1 MSAVLLDTDVLVRLL
16 HTADSLHGIAR
27 NAVRALRRERASFY
41 TTIQNVAEFWNVC
54 TRPSSTRNGLGFS
67 SAEVAKR
74 IAIINRW
81 SQVLAESEAS
91 YSVWQRLV
99 TTYSV
104 QGAAV
109 HDARLASV
117 MIANGI
123 SQILT
128 FNGSDFVRYEP
139 EGISALAP
147 ANVG

>member
-16 HTADSLHGIAR
+16 HTADPLHGVTR
-27 NAVRALRRERASFY
+27 NAVRSLRREQASFY
-41 TTIQNVAEFWNVC
+41 TTVQNIAEFWSVC
-54 TRPSSTRNGLGFS
+54 TRPASARNGLGFS
-67 SAEVAKR
+67 AEEVAKR

-81 SQVLAESEAS
+81 SQVLTESEAS
-91 YSVWQRLV
+91 YVVWQRLV

-139 EGISALAP
+139 EGISTLAP
-147 ANVG
+147 ASVA